1 VLSGQA
7 GRGFP
12 GPGPIVGIAD
22 GLGERKEALSAMQS
36 SATVACRAGV
46 MLVCLIAIPLAAL
59 FGTKLPDFTK
69 GLLEQGWDLS
79 LLERGW
85 DLSLFSCRD
94 SPTEAPPF
102 GPSVSTA
109 PWSNRPGSGNLGG
122 IPSHW
127 QAAPPAEAGHSQ
139 TLRAVYESPIEGTSP
154 DGPHTP
160 SAEVI
165 STALVTGP
173 GSPHLVPVAMP
184 GVGDGSAG
192 RAGRFSSLAGPQ
204 AGPATPESL
213 QTSSEVVHVQR
224 RLRELGAAYYAL
236 ETWGAQGRL
245 FRFHARMSVP
255 DGAGGLHHF
264 EAVDADPVRA
274 MADVLDQVET
284 WQAG

>member
-1 VLSGQA
+1 
-7 GRGFP
+7 
-12 GPGPIVGIAD
+12 
-22 GLGERKEALSAMQS
+22 MQS

-59 FGTKLPDFTK
+59 FGSKLPDLTK

-79 LLERGW
+79 LLEPGW
-85 DLSLFSCRD
+85 DLSLLSRRD

-127 QAAPPAEAGHSQ
+127 QAVPPAEAGRSP
-139 TLRAVYESPIEGTSP
+139 TVRAIYESPIEGTSP
-154 DGPHTP
+154 HGPHAP

-165 STALVTGP
+165 STAWATDADP
-173 GSPHLVPVAMP
+173 PHLVPVAMP
-184 GVGDGSAG
+184 GQGDGSGG
-192 RAGRFSSLAGPQ
+192 RAGRFSSVAGPQ

-213 QTSSEVVHVQR
+213 QASSEVVHVQR

-236 ETWGAQGRL
+236 ETWGAHGRL

-255 DGAGGLHHF
+255 DGTGGLRHF

-274 MADVLDQVET
+274 MTDVLDQVET
-284 WQAG
+284 WQAR